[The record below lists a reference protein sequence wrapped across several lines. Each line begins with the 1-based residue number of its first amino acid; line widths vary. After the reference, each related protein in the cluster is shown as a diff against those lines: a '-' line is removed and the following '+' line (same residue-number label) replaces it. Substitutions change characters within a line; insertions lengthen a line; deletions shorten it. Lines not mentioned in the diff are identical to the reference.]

1 MCPLRRNDK
10 HTIEIFQMEDNIYNY
25 IYNKFSCLKDQKCV
39 TLSTLFTN
47 STSSEAYANRVI
59 GDDYSQQEAP

>member
-1 MCPLRRNDK
+1 
-10 HTIEIFQMEDNIYNY
+10 MEDNIYKY
-25 IYNKFSCLKDQKCV
+25 IYNNFSCLKDQKCV